1 MKIKSFIIDEGR
13 QDHTKSR
20 SGKTIQRIDVD
31 SQWHLNFLEKL
42 NFQDYFLQKQ
52 PTFDREFRYF
62 KEDRKFY
69 LETLCTNEIRDE
81 IEKTKDIFISSI
93 KPVMLDPN
101 VQTLLFAKDSKCA
114 LDLKKKL
121 KERTLNVLFIEQ
133 KKYIF
138 ALSEYVEK
146 VEEVVG
152 ELFLCMN
159 ILPKEPRYFHFTT
172 ENFQKFRKRY
182 EHKDFEFERKIGLI
196 SFAAVK
202 SAVADELLEAMRW
215 YESGKCEYVYSPS
228 QAEAIKK
235 WGPEKKEKNWLFLNE
250 LHSEGRYIYSRR
262 ALLLKEKPTEEY
274 IKQKLTTKQIYALF
288 ETVSDDCVN
297 LMAFNKNDADRA
309 EALLKDSICEVFF
322 GYTDEILEKINSEG
336 FKKHCGIWNGK
347 FVFDGLELKDE
358 IHIFATDDVVYRLK
372 EFVFGNS
379 CPNKKGTVST
389 KSIIHQDLCEKFE
402 SNLME
407 IENRFSCKISKKFL
421 GPHLANCWILGNKKD
436 YFRVHLI
443 AGHAESLNV
452 DAVVCPCTS
461 VMFPVN
467 DCFGMFS
474 KYYANYAKKSQFLMK
489 FKVSL
494 GLNRYFIFK
503 FIACRG
509 KNLNFY
515 VLA

>member
-1 MKIKSFIIDEGR
+1 MKINSFIIDQRR

-31 SQWHLNFLEKL
+31 SLCHLNFLEKL

-52 PTFDREFRYF
+52 PTFDGKFRF
-62 KEDRKFY
+62 LKEDDKFY

-81 IEKTKDIFISSI
+81 IANTKHIFISSI
-93 KPVMLDPN
+93 KPIRLDPN
-101 VQTLLFAKDSKCA
+101 VQALLFAKDSKCA
-114 LDLKKKL
+114 SDLKKKL
-121 KERTLNVLFIEQ
+121 KERTVNCLFIEQ

-138 ALSEYVEK
+138 AMSEYVEK

-152 ELFLCMN
+152 ELFLCMTV
-159 ILPKEPRYFHFTT
+159 LPKEPRYFHFTT
-172 ENFQKFRKRY
+172 ESFQKFRNRY
-182 EHKDFEFERKIGLI
+182 ENKDFEFERKFGVI

-202 SAVADELLEAMRW
+202 SAVSDELLEAMRW
-215 YESGKCEYVYSPS
+215 YESGECKYVFTPS

-235 WGPEKKEKNWLFLNE
+235 WCPEKNEKNWLFLNQ
-250 LHSEGRYIYSRR
+250 LHSEGRYIYSKR

-274 IKQKLTTKQIYALF
+274 IKQKLTTKQIHALF
-288 ETVSDDCVN
+288 ETVSVDCVN
-297 LMAFNKNDADRA
+297 LMALNKNEADRA
-309 EALLKDSICEVFF
+309 EALLKDSICEVSF
-322 GYTDEILEKINSEG
+322 GYTDEIFKKINSEG
-336 FKKHCGIWNGK
+336 FKKHFGMWNGK
-347 FVFDGLELKDE
+347 FVFDGLESEEE
-358 IHIFATDDVVYRLK
+358 IHLFATDDVVYRLK

-389 KSIIHQDLCEKFE
+389 KPIIHQDLCEKFE
-402 SNLME
+402 TNLME
-407 IENRFSCKISKKFL
+407 IENKYGCKITKKFL

-474 KYYANYAKKSQFLMK
+474 KY
-489 FKVSL
+489 
-494 GLNRYFIFK
+494 
-503 FIACRG
+503 
-509 KNLNFY
+509 
-515 VLA
+515 

>member
-1 MKIKSFIIDEGR
+1 M
-13 QDHTKSR
+13 
-20 SGKTIQRIDVD
+20 D

-52 PTFDREFRYF
+52 PTFDGKFRYV
-62 KEDRKFY
+62 KEDSKFY

-81 IEKTKDIFISSI
+81 ISETKDIFISSI
-93 KPVMLDPN
+93 KPIRLDCN
-101 VQTLLFAKDSKCA
+101 VQALLFSKHSKCA
-114 LDLKKKL
+114 SDLKQKL
-121 KERTLNVLFIEQ
+121 KERTVNCLFIEQ

-138 ALSEYVEK
+138 AMSEYVKK
-146 VEEVVG
+146 VEEVIN
-152 ELFLCMN
+152 ELFLCMTV
-159 ILPKEPRYFHFTT
+159 PYKDPRYFHFTT

-182 EHKDFEFERKIGLI
+182 ENKDFEFERKFGAI

-215 YESGKCEYVYSPS
+215 YESGKCEYVYTPS

-235 WGPEKKEKNWLFLNE
+235 WGTEKKEENWVVLNQ

-274 IKQKLTTKQIYALF
+274 IKQKLTTKQIHALF

-297 LMAFNKNDADRA
+297 LMALNKNEADRA
-309 EALLKDSICEVFF
+309 EALLKDSICEFFF
-322 GYTDEILEKINSEG
+322 GFTDKILEKINSEG
-336 FKKHCGIWNGK
+336 FKKQFGMWNGK
-347 FVFDGLELKDE
+347 FVFDGLESKEE
-358 IHIFATDDVVYRLK
+358 IHLFATDDALYRLK

-379 CPNKKGTVST
+379 CPNKKETVST
-389 KSIIHQDLCEKFE
+389 KSIIHQDFCEKFE
-402 SNLME
+402 TNLME
-407 IENRFSCKISKKFL
+407 IENKYGCKISKKFL
-421 GPHLANCWILGNKKD
+421 GPHLANCWILGKKKD

-474 KYYANYAKKSQFLMK
+474 KYLIRQIKSISHEIQSIMWQTLLGTCIRGSIKKYEDF
-489 FKVSL
+489 
-494 GLNRYFIFK
+494 GHI
-503 FIACRG
+503 
-509 KNLNFY
+509 Y
-515 VLA
+515 VI